1 MKLPDVYGNWRVVAA
16 LVMMLLGVGN
26 WLVGL
31 NGTTQY
37 RRKLELLRVRP
48 ATEQYRNFDEL
59 DARSDDAVLAPLIQ
73 NQRNVSYAAAQMDFY
88 HAVYLTGRML
98 FGAGVIVGLLAC
110 LAAIRQD
117 TRRSVAQRL
126 NPQ

>member
-1 MKLPDVYGNWRVVAA
+1 MRLAEIYGDWRVVTA
-16 LVMMLLGVGN
+16 LVMMLLGIGN

-37 RRKLELLRVRP
+37 RRKLELLQIRP
-48 ATEQYRNFDEL
+48 ASEQYRNFDEL

-98 FGAGVIVGLLAC
+98 FAAGVILGLLAC
-110 LAAIRQD
+110 LAAIRHD
-117 TRRSVAQRL
+117 TRRAVTQRL
-126 NPQ
+126 NPL

>member
-37 RRKLELLRVRP
+37 RRKLELLRIRP

-98 FGAGVIVGLLAC
+98 FGAGVIVGLLVC